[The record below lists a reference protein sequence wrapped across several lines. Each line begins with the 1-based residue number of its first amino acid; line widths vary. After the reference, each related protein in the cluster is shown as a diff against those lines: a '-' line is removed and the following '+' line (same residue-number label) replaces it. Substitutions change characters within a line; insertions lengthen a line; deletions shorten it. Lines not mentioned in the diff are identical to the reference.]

1 MWIDTIEAARDER
14 RAQILEGDES
24 RSKGDEVED
33 EEIDLVGERERH
45 REQKKRRV
53 ASTSANMCGAS
64 AGGVSLCQSPTG
76 RRQNGRDHSQAF
88 FFTLLNTPFYSPHF
102 LTNLWLS
109 LLSLTAMNG
118 AVHSHHAH

>member
-45 REQKKRRV
+45 REQKKDAWRQRPPTCAVPVRV
-53 ASTSANMCGAS
+53 ESVS
-64 AGGVSLCQSPTG
+64 VSL
-76 RRQNGRDHSQAF
+76 RQDGVKMDAITARPFSLPSS
-88 FFTLLNTPFYSPHF
+88 TLLSIHPTF
-102 LTNLWLS
+102 
-109 LLSLTAMNG
+109 
-118 AVHSHHAH
+118 